1 MHRCFFG
8 GEDSESAATTARLLS
23 RACLVIGMHPDEAT
37 DAIVQGAVAAR
48 LPFAV
53 VPCCV
58 FARRFTFRRVRGR
71 ACTTHEDL
79 CDYLQAL
86 APGSRRAVLPFA
98 GKNVVIYHLGGS
110 DYAAAAEECGE
121 CEAGAVTPVL

>member
-1 MHRCFFG
+1 M
-8 GEDSESAATTARLLS
+8 
-23 RACLVIGMHPDEAT
+23 
-37 DAIVQGAVAAR
+37 QGAVAAR

-58 FARRFTFRRVRGR
+58 FARRFTARRVRGR
-71 ACTTHEDL
+71 ACTTHADL

-86 APGSRRAVLPFA
+86 APGSRRAVLPFP

-110 DYAAAAEECGE
+110 DYVATADQCGE
-121 CEAGAVTPVL
+121 CEAVRDARLEHTTGTRCREYTSY

>member
-1 MHRCFFG
+1 M
-8 GEDSESAATTARLLS
+8 
-23 RACLVIGMHPDEAT
+23 
-37 DAIVQGAVAAR
+37 
-48 LPFAV
+48 
-53 VPCCV
+53 
-58 FARRFTFRRVRGR
+58 RGR

-121 CEAGAVTPVL
+121 CEGGAVTSVRLHPKKVYYMRFWIIKLLLYLTRYSKWFVRRTQTQLRARAGV

>member
-1 MHRCFFG
+1 M
-8 GEDSESAATTARLLS
+8 
-23 RACLVIGMHPDEAT
+23 
-37 DAIVQGAVAAR
+37 QGAVAAR

-58 FARRFTFRRVRGR
+58 FARRFTARRVRGR
-71 ACTTHEDL
+71 ACTTHADL

-86 APGSRRAVLPFA
+86 APGSRRAVLPFP

-110 DYAAAAEECGE
+110 DYVAGAADQCCECG
-121 CEAGAVTPVL
+121 AVR